1 MVTWEQVCWLGSPVG
16 RQGCGSEI
24 EILRPLFQ
32 NLLYFLQNSRL
43 LGTFQPWKNQTICE
57 QTLEPVF
64 FPERVYHTK
73 SWELTL
79 VFSCQCLVTTV
90 AFQEHRKSLP
100 ICPLFSSLLLQ
111 HQIDWLR
118 LLVGPC
124 GHGALHEPLLQA
136 ELRLAQGPRETP
148 PTMGPPPPPGSV
160 WSARVPAA
168 SSSSTVQ
175 ISFGQI
181 IGKGP
186 QGTGD
191 LWEIRAGMLGGKLC
205 FRHSAALTLEEFSP
219 EADSRQAG
227 VCGEPSAWPSPSKPS
242 STNHMLVTQSCL
254 SLCDPPGSSVHG
266 IPQARILGWVA
277 HPFSR
282 GSSQPRCWTLVSC
295 IAGRFFTIRAPREA
309 HTLYNGSYN
318 FCIHKIPNP

>member
-43 LGTFQPWKNQTICE
+43 LGTFQSWKNQTICE

-136 ELRLAQGPRETP
+136 ELRL
-148 PTMGPPPPPGSV
+148 S
-160 WSARVPAA
+160 
-168 SSSSTVQ
+168 
-175 ISFGQI
+175 
-181 IGKGP
+181 
-186 QGTGD
+186 QGTRPKRDPSYYGTTPTP
-191 LWEIRAGMLGGKLC
+191 RLC
-205 FRHSAALTLEEFSP
+205 VICQSA
-219 EADSRQAG
+219 
-227 VCGEPSAWPSPSKPS
+227 
-242 STNHMLVTQSCL
+242 SCL
-254 SLCDPPGSSVHG
+254 LFFNCPDKFRANNWKRTPRDRRPVGDQSRN
-266 IPQARILGWVA
+266 AGWKAVLSTQCCT
-277 HPFSR
+277 HF
-282 GSSQPRCWTLVSC
+282 
-295 IAGRFFTIRAPREA
+295 GRV
-309 HTLYNGSYN
+309 
-318 FCIHKIPNP
+318 